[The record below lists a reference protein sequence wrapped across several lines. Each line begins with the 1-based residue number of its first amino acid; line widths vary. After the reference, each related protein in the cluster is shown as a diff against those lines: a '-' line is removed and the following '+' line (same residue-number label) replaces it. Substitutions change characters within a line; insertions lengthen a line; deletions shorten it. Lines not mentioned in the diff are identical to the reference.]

1 MEDLIAGDGSSTATP
16 TTATPALCTTP
27 PSSPSSASR
36 GTRLRT
42 PPAARRTPPKK
53 SKRGRRRKQR
63 RCIAGGYDYLNWC
76 TNCVYGSKHNG
87 NFKKPCDGP
96 RRIPPFGCDYMDT
109 DRTGLVDNDGTWA
122 SPTAPGLLVG
132 RFVVDSGKWGY
143 VRSYEDPHFTVCFAP
158 DDTTEVT
165 KEKLL
170 QLLDAVDNTAEQPCD
185 ELLGRFVQKTFND
198 GAHHG
203 RGATRTFLGMIKGR
217 HEDGTYYVV
226 YEDGDCEDLG
236 KHEVEGIL
244 RPAHLRTPRW
254 TEPTATAADC
264 GRDLTTLRSGGAGRS
279 KYAYSVDPELRA
291 QRDAAVAAR
300 QAAEKK
306 LAALRGRVRR
316 VRRELA
322 ATLEDHDGVP
332 GPLRRM
338 ERASATGQGFSAT
351 RTRRMH
357 AAKWE
362 SRIAAAYPTD
372 VKKQI
377 SVAGDLARRYC
388 VAAVSDSTT
397 VIAGVEYSQSDI
409 EVCVAIAE
417 SLKAFCAKLRSASG
431 GRMHNDLRLPY
442 RLAAMAAS
450 LPGGDDSVRLC
461 SDGLH

>member
-1 MEDLIAGDGSSTATP
+1 
-16 TTATPALCTTP
+16 
-27 PSSPSSASR
+27 
-36 GTRLRT
+36 
-42 PPAARRTPPKK
+42 
-53 SKRGRRRKQR
+53 
-63 RCIAGGYDYLNWC
+63 
-76 TNCVYGSKHNG
+76 
-87 NFKKPCDGP
+87 
-96 RRIPPFGCDYMDT
+96 
-109 DRTGLVDNDGTWA
+109 
-122 SPTAPGLLVG
+122 
-132 RFVVDSGKWGY
+132 
-143 VRSYEDPHFTVCFAP
+143 
-158 DDTTEVT
+158 
-165 KEKLL
+165 
-170 QLLDAVDNTAEQPCD
+170 
-185 ELLGRFVQKTFND
+185 
-198 GAHHG
+198 
-203 RGATRTFLGMIKGR
+203 MIKGR

-306 LAALRGRVRR
+306 LAVLRGRVRR

-357 AAKWE
+357 AAEWE

-450 LPGGDDSVRLC
+450 LPGATCVCAGLRRRADWLDIGAVLCKSERRRYLHWAAAFNRHILNADDEAKDDEAAADHNEARLTGLSVVLRMGVHTWAGGT
-461 SDGLH
+461 S